1 MPSTETLTSTQSV
14 DVAGVG
20 TVEVTLTE
28 RGQGNNFLLLHG
40 GGGPQTVTGFA
51 DLLAGSRE
59 ARVIT
64 PTHPGFGG
72 TSRPDALATIR
83 DLAALYVALLDE
95 LDLFDVT
102 VVGNSIGGWIA
113 VEIALA
119 GSKRVSS
126 AVLVD
131 AGGIEVPGHPVADF
145 FSLTMDQ
152 VAQLAYYNPDKF
164 RIDPTTL
171 PLAAQAAM
179 ASNRAALAVYGGT
192 SMTDPG
198 LIARLAEVAVPVLVV
213 WGEADQ
219 MTDQEYGRA
228 YAAAI
233 PGAQFLLLRGTGH
246 LPQMETPDQLLPVVG
261 DFAASPKMP
270 DLPSF

>member
-1 MPSTETLTSTQSV
+1 MPSTETLTSTQR
-14 DVAGVG
+14 ANVG
-20 TVEVTLTE
+20 AVEVTLTK
-28 RGQGNNFLLLHG
+28 RGQGRNFLLLHG

-51 DLLAGSRE
+51 DLLAATRG
-59 ARVIT
+59 AHVIT

-72 TSRPDALATIR
+72 TVRPDALATIR
-83 DLAALYVALLDE
+83 GLATLYVGLLDE
-95 LDLFDVT
+95 LGLSDVT
-102 VVGNSIGGWIA
+102 VVGNSIGGWVA
-113 VEIALA
+113 AEIALA

-126 AVLVD
+126 VVLVD
-131 AGGIEVPGHPVADF
+131 AAGIEVPGHPVTDF

-152 VAQLAYYNPDKF
+152 VAQRAYYNPDKF

-171 PLAAQAAM
+171 PPAAQAAM
-179 ASNRAALAVYGGT
+179 AANRAALEIYAGT
-192 SMTDPG
+192 SMSDPG
-198 LIARLAEVAVPVLVV
+198 LVARLADVALPVLVV

-219 MTDQEYGRA
+219 MVDQDYGRA

-233 PGAQFLLLRGTGH
+233 PGAEFVLLRGTGH
-246 LPQMETPDQLLPVVG
+246 LPQMETPDQLLPLVL

>member
-1 MPSTETLTSTQSV
+1 MTSTDTLTSTQRV
-14 DVAGVG
+14 DVANVG

-28 RGQGNNFLLLHG
+28 RGPGHTFLLLHG
-40 GGGPQTVTGFA
+40 GGGPQTVAGFA
-51 DLLAGSRE
+51 DLLAGTRE

-64 PTHPGFGG
+64 PIHPGFAG
-72 TSRPDALATIR
+72 TSRPDALANVR
-83 DLAALYVALLDE
+83 DLATLYVGLLDE

-113 VEIALA
+113 AEMALV
-119 GSKRVSS
+119 GSKRVSG

-131 AGGIEVPGHPVADF
+131 AGGIEVPGHPAADF

-164 RIDPTTL
+164 RIDPSAL
-171 PLAAQAAM
+171 PPAAQAVM
-179 ASNRAALAVYGGT
+179 AANRAALAVYGGT

-198 LIARLAEVAVPVLVV
+198 LLARLAEVAVPVLVV

-246 LPQMETPDQLLPVVG
+246 LPQIETPDQLLPVVW
-261 DFAASPKMP
+261 DFAASNASQRRK
-270 DLPSF
+270 S

>member
-1 MPSTETLTSTQSV
+1 MTSSGTVTITQSV
-14 DVAGVG
+14 NVADVG

-28 RGQGNNFLLLHG
+28 RGQGHTFLLLHG

-51 DLLAGSRE
+51 DLLAGTRE

-72 TSRPDALATIR
+72 TARPDALATIR
-83 DLAALYVALLDE
+83 DLATLYVGLLDE

-102 VVGNSIGGWIA
+102 VVGNSVGGWIA
-113 VEIALA
+113 AEMALA

-126 AVLVD
+126 VVLVD
-131 AGGIEVPGHPVADF
+131 AGGIEVPGHPGADF

-171 PLAAQAAM
+171 PPAAQAAM
-179 ASNRAALAVYGGT
+179 AANRAALAVYGGT

-198 LIARLAEVAVPVLVV
+198 LLVRLGEVALPVLVV

-233 PGAQFLLLRGTGH
+233 PGAQFLLLKGTGH
-246 LPQMETPDQLLPVVG
+246 LPQMETPDQLLPIVW
-261 DFAASPKMP
+261 DFATSRTSERPI
-270 DLPSF
+270 S

>member
-1 MPSTETLTSTQSV
+1 MTSTDTSTSTRTV
-14 DVAGVG
+14 NVANVG

-28 RGQGNNFLLLHG
+28 RGQGHTFLLLHG

-51 DLLAGSRE
+51 DLLAGTRE

-83 DLAALYVALLDE
+83 DLATLYVGLLDE

-102 VVGNSIGGWIA
+102 IVGNSIGGWIA
-113 VEIALA
+113 AEIALA

-131 AGGIEVPGHPVADF
+131 AGGIEVPDHPVADF

-152 VAQLAYYNPDKF
+152 VAQRAYYNPDKF
-164 RIDPTTL
+164 RIDPTTM
-171 PLAAQAAM
+171 PPAAQAAM
-179 ASNRAALAVYGGT
+179 AGNRTALAVYGGT

-198 LIARLAEVAVPVLVV
+198 LLTRLAEVALPVLVV

-219 MTDQEYGRA
+219 MFDQEYGRA
-228 YAAAI
+228 YAGAI
-233 PGAQFLLLRGTGH
+233 PGAEFVLLRGTGH
-246 LPQMETPDQLLPVVG
+246 LPQMETPDQLLPAVW
-261 DFAASPKMP
+261 DFATSNASERPI
-270 DLPSF
+270 S